1 MQDEELMEELVQ
13 PALRAMGRIDAG
25 ATPFLARS
33 LEQFLS
39 REYEVPL
46 EELPIVN
53 GAVMDFRDDV
63 DPWAKTF
70 TSTIVDG
77 AGVAEFYDSYSQ
89 SGMPM
94 ASICSEEFTRRVHTA
109 ALGYEFSVEDIG
121 FEGLASRN
129 RQPVRLRDRLRRH
142 SVRGMLELAER
153 TFMWG
158 DSARDVYGFA
168 NHPNVTEVARSGPA
182 WTLASGEE
190 IIQDITNMYQ
200 AVRDN
205 TLCTREPN
213 ALMIP
218 ERVWTNWTRP
228 YTTTSGPT
236 VVTSTSIREAVQRA
250 FPQITMGSLC
260 RLQADKSF
268 GNLSEGRAV
277 MYRRDPDE
285 LAAVYPMRP
294 RFLAPQAVELML
306 KVPGYNRHGGVD
318 WPGFRTACYTNV

>member
-1 MQDEELMEELVQ
+1 MQVYRLDEMQDEELMEELVQ

-77 AGVAEFYDSYSQ
+77 SGVAEFYDSYSQ

-94 ASICSEEFTRRVHTA
+94 ASISSEEFTRRVHTA

-158 DSARDVYGFA
+158 DASRDVYGFA
-168 NHPNVTEVARSGPA
+168 THPNVTEVARSGPA
-182 WTLASGEE
+182 WTIASGEE

-205 TLCTREPN
+205 TCCTREPN
-213 ALMIP
+213 AQMVP
-218 ERVWTNWTRP
+218 ERVW
-228 YTTTSGPT
+228 
-236 VVTSTSIREAVQRA
+236 
-250 FPQITMGSLC
+250 
-260 RLQADKSF
+260 
-268 GNLSEGRAV
+268 
-277 MYRRDPDE
+277 DE
-285 LAAVYPMRP
+285 LESAIYDHERADGRDEHVDPPGGARGVSNHHIWVALPTAGGQVLWQPERGPNGDVPPRSRNARRRLPNAPAIPRAAGR
-294 RFLAPQAVELML
+294 RAHAQG
-306 KVPGYNRHGGVD
+306 PGVQSTWWCGLG
-318 WPGFRTACYTNV
+318 